1 MIHTIEIKNF
11 RRFRHFR
18 LEGLTNLT
26 ILTGPNGCGKSTV
39 LDALHIAASNQ
50 CAEAV
55 GITVKRHPTA
65 KDGARYLFG
74 DPQEPIEL
82 RIGSEPPVPPRRLR
96 YSEHVPLN
104 DAMAKTLEERGSLRP
119 FRLIN
124 AKSFGPYNDPV
135 NPREV
140 EHSLGLTVLDL
151 QGNFESFTSDNRGLA
166 TKLVDPANPKE
177 LAEARSQLV
186 AKHGLV
192 GKKRLLDLLQL
203 VVPEIGALDVL
214 AGPDKEPYLASVRD
228 HYALPLGFEG
238 DGVGALLQIAIEA
251 ILVEP
256 GGLVLI
262 EEPEVFLHPKA
273 ISVVASLL
281 LELMREGRQIV
292 LTTHSLELI
301 DALLAHREDEDL
313 ERMSLFN
320 LRPAKDEPVVVGWRG
335 DDLRFARGRVGEDL
349 R

>member
-18 LEGLTNLT
+18 LEGLTKLT

-55 GITVKRHPTA
+55 GITVKRHPMA
-65 KDGARYLFG
+65 KDGARYLFR
-74 DPQEPIEL
+74 DPKQPITLQIE
-82 RIGSEPPVPPRRLR
+82 SEPPVAERLLA
-96 YSEHVPLN
+96 YFDQVTSEGKELAEALV
-104 DAMAKTLEERGSLRP
+104 DKGSARP
-119 FRLIN
+119 FSQI
-124 AKSFGPYNDPV
+124 AASDIVNDLD
-135 NPREV
+135 
-140 EHSLGLTVLDL
+140 LGETVFDL
-151 QGNFESFTSDNRGLA
+151 QGNFESFTSNDDGLP
-166 TKLVDPANPKE
+166 TRLIDPANVKE

-192 GKKRLLDLLQL
+192 GRQRLLDLLQL

-214 AGPDKEPYLASVRD
+214 AGPDKEPYLAAVRD
-228 HYALPLGFEG
+228 HYALPLGLEG
-238 DGVGALLQIAIEA
+238 DGVAALLQIAIEA

-301 DALLAHREDEDL
+301 DALLGRSAEGDL
-313 ERMSLFN
+313 DQLSLFN
-320 LRPAKDEPVVVGWRG
+320 LRPTAGDTKVVAWQGRQIEHIREKVG
-335 DDLRFARGRVGEDL
+335 DDLR
-349 R
+349 

>member
-55 GITVKRHPTA
+55 GITVKRHPSA
-65 KDGARYLFG
+65 KDGALYLFG
-74 DPQEPIEL
+74 DPKQPIEL
-82 RIGSEPPVPPRRLR
+82 QIGSKPSVPGRSLR
-96 YSEHVPLN
+96 YFGDVTAPPGGTLKAAGGVKPFSKIQAEGIKPKSIGELEDLGHVVF
-104 DAMAKTLEERGSLRP
+104 DIR
-119 FRLIN
+119 
-124 AKSFGPYNDPV
+124 
-135 NPREV
+135 
-140 EHSLGLTVLDL
+140 
-151 QGNFESFTSDNRGLA
+151 GNFESRTINNRGL
-166 TKLVDPANPKE
+166 TTRLIDPANVQE
-177 LAEARSQLV
+177 LAEAYSQLV
-186 AKHGLV
+186 AKQGLI
-192 GKKRLLDLLQL
+192 GRKRLLDLLQL
-203 VVPEIGALDVL
+203 LVPEVGAIEPL
-214 AGPDKEPYLASVRD
+214 AGRDKELYLALVRERN
-228 HYALPLGFEG
+228 ALPLGFEG
-238 DGVGALLQIAIEA
+238 DGVAAFLQIAIEA

-301 DALLAHREDEDL
+301 DSLLGRAAEGDL
-313 ERMSLFN
+313 DQISLFN
-320 LRPAKDEPVVVGWRG
+320 LRPTAGDTKVVAWPGRQIEHIREKVG
-335 DDLRFARGRVGEDL
+335 DDLR
-349 R
+349 

>member
-55 GITVKRHPTA
+55 GITVKRHPSA
-65 KDGARYLFG
+65 KDGARYLFT
-74 DPQEPIEL
+74 DPKQPITLE
-82 RIGSEPPVPPRRLR
+82 IKSEPPVPERLLALFDQVTTP
-96 YSEHVPLN
+96 EGKELAEALI
-104 DAMAKTLEERGSLRP
+104 DQGSARP
-119 FRLIN
+119 FSQI
-124 AKSFGPYNDPV
+124 AASDIVNDV
-135 NPREV
+135 D
-140 EHSLGLTVLDL
+140 LGEIVFDL
-151 QGNFESFTSDNRGLA
+151 QGNFASFTSHDEGLP
-166 TKLVDPANPKE
+166 TRLIDPANAME
-177 LAEARSQLV
+177 LAEAYSQLV
-186 AKHGLV
+186 AKQGLI
-192 GKKRLLDLLQL
+192 GRKRLLDLLQL
-203 VVPEIGALDVL
+203 LVPEVGAIEPL
-214 AGPDKEPYLASVRD
+214 AGRDKELYLALVRD
-228 HYALPLGFEG
+228 HNALPLGFEG
-238 DGVGALLQIAIEA
+238 DGVAAFLQIAIEA

-301 DALLAHREDEDL
+301 DSLLGRAAEGDL
-313 ERMSLFN
+313 DQISLFN
-320 LRPAKDEPVVVGWRG
+320 LRPTVGATKFVAWQGRQIEHIREKVG
-335 DDLRFARGRVGEDL
+335 DDLR
-349 R
+349 